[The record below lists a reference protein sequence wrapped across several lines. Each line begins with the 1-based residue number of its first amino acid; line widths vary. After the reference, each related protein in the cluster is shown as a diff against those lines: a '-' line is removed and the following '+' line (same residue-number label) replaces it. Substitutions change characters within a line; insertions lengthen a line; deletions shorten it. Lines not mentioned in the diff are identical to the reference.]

1 MTTDKVPFQIDTNI
15 APSFMCGGR
24 TPKTKTRTHKR
35 KGKGKGKTRRL
46 IKITKQGDL
55 KKYGYS
61 QIVDLTQEE
70 REDALRKA
78 IKAYGSLTVLKKVN
92 AIRVLTKR
100 TNPKL
105 SKILGEDV
113 KFIQTIHSGFKKE

>member
-1 MTTDKVPFQIDTNI
+1 MDKIGHTP
-15 APSFMCGGR
+15 APSFVCGG
-24 TPKTKTRTHKR
+24 TRKR
-35 KGKGKGKTRRL
+35 KTQKRKGKGKTRRL
-46 IKITKQGDL
+46 IKITKAGDL

-105 SKILGEDV
+105 SNILGEDV
-113 KFIQTIHSGFKKE
+113 KFIQSIHSSSKKE